1 MGSLVLIA
9 ALAFGGGPASAAAA
23 APAGSSPWPEALHDA
38 THSATASVAGPATG
52 HVEWTRPLGGNITP
66 GPVVGANGTIYVATN
81 AGVLHAIDPA
91 TGTDVWTFDGGA
103 PYIAGADLSTSP
115 LILPSGSIL
124 WPGPQDTLF
133 DLSASGQALWS
144 HRLSGTVLSPVL
156 SGTRVYVGLMS
167 GSLRELDVSGSMP
180 ELGWSV
186 TIGHQS
192 FGNPVV
198 SPDGHVITTVDKSVV
213 SIADRGTSGVVRWRH
228 TASATIEVS
237 PSVAVNGDVYV
248 TANDGSAYALR
259 EDGTLIWRKH
269 IGQESYSSSSVSPSG
284 LLYFGDNGGS
294 LNIVRASDGD
304 LVRSDHGLRGIWSAQ
319 VIDAHGDVYFGSQ
332 GHYIYGFNASG
343 RQLFRV
349 HARGPIDS
357 YPALTGNGT
366 LIIGDQVGTLYA
378 IG

>member
-1 MGSLVLIA
+1 VLIA
-9 ALAFGGGPASAAAA
+9 ALGFGAGSAAAA
-23 APAGSSPWPEALHDA
+23 TAVAAPAGASPWPEALHDA
-38 THSATASVAGPATG
+38 THSATAAVAGPATG
-52 HVEWTRPLGGNITP
+52 HVEWTRSLGGNITP
-66 GPVVGANGTIYVATN
+66 GPVVGANGIIYVATN

-91 TGTDVWTFDGGA
+91 TGVDGWTFDGGA
-103 PYIAGADLSTSP
+103 PYAGGEDLSTSP

-144 HRLSGTVLSPVL
+144 HRFSGTVLSPVL
-156 SGTRVYVGLMS
+156 SGARVYVGLMS
-167 GSLRELDVSGSMP
+167 GSLWELDVSGSVP

-213 SIADRGTSGVVRWRH
+213 AIADRGTSGAVLWRH

-237 PSVAVNGDVYV
+237 PSVSANGDVYV
-248 TANDGSAYALR
+248 TANDGSAYAVR
-259 EDGTLIWRKH
+259 GDGTLIWRKH

-284 LLYFGDNGGS
+284 LLYFGDNSGS
-294 LNIVRASDGD
+294 LNIVRASNGD
-304 LVRSDHGLRGIWSAQ
+304 LVRSDHGLKGIWSAQ
-319 VIDAHGDVYFGSQ
+319 VVDAHGDVYFGSQ

-349 HARGPIDS
+349 HASGPIDS
-357 YPALTGNGT
+357 YPALTANGT
-366 LIIGDQVGTLYA
+366 LIIGDQAGTLYA